1 MTQTCMMTQ
10 RLPRAKRLLNKV
22 GSKLFILGYYA
33 PVIVYVYSSVL
44 YKGIK
49 CYSKDM
55 TKS

>member
-1 MTQTCMMTQ
+1 MMTQ

-22 GSKLFILGYYA
+22 GSKLLILGYYA
-33 PVIVYVYSSVL
+33 PVIVYVYSYVL

>member
-1 MTQTCMMTQ
+1 MTQTYMMTQ
-10 RLPRAKRLLNKV
+10 RLPRVKRLLNKV
-22 GSKLFILGYYA
+22 GTKVLILGYYA
-33 PVIVYVYSSVL
+33 PVIVYVYSYVL